1 MEKQER
7 TKEEDNLTYKV
18 EGKRR
23 KRNKKKKRIGLK
35 IFIFI
40 LVLLLIGGKKKKK
53 RVHDLEGNWLAAI
66 FGHNKNTLE
75 NLDKLYVLAMGES
88 TGMSDTIIVFSY
100 DPKTQEAS
108 MLSIPRDTFI
118 GDSKRNART
127 SDKINSLYN
136 NGRNPEK
143 TLEAVN
149 EITGLDIKNYVLIDT
164 EALVELVDTIG
175 GVEFNVPMDMK
186 YDDYSQDLH
195 VDLREGW
202 QKLNGDQVEQLV
214 RFRHSNP
221 DANGKMTTYPSSY
234 GADDYGRMRTQREF
248 MKATATQL
256 ASWKNVGKIKDITTA
271 VFDNLET
278 DMKLTQIISYIPS
291 MLKLNTETLRMD
303 QLPGVSD
310 QINEIWFYLA
320 NTDDT
325 CELVNELMLSLQ
337 LDEAELAK
345 MYTPIKDMPIV
356 ADNKE
361 IAGTANNKNEVK

>member
-40 LVLLLIGGKKKKK
+40 LILLLIGGIIFAK
-53 RVHDLEGNWLAAI
+53 RVHDLDGNWLAAI

-127 SDKINSLYN
+127 SDKINALYN

-149 EITGLDIKNYVLIDT
+149 KITGLDIKNYVLIDT
-164 EALVELVDTIG
+164 EALVELVDAIG

-195 VDLREGW
+195 VNLKEGW
-202 QKLNGDQVEQLV
+202 QKLNGAQVEQLV
-214 RFRHSNP
+214 RFRHNE
-221 DANGKMTTYPSSY
+221 NGSTYSY
-234 GADDYGRMRTQREF
+234 EYGMEDFGRMRTQREVIVAIAKQTIQF
-248 MKATATQL
+248 
-256 ASWKNVGKIKDITTA
+256 KNVKEIGNIIDISERYVQTNMNFQTLKDYLPYAINMNTDNIKTA
-271 VFDNLET
+271 
-278 DMKLTQIISYIPS
+278 
-291 MLKLNTETLRMD
+291 
-303 QLPGVSD
+303 QLPGTAEYVNGISFFLHDEEETKTIVDEMFKGITVEQED
-310 QINEIWFYLA
+310 QNNE
-320 NTDDT
+320 
-325 CELVNELMLSLQ
+325 Q
-337 LDEAELAK
+337 
-345 MYTPIKDMPIV
+345 
-356 ADNKE
+356 
-361 IAGTANNKNEVK
+361 